1 MIETQEHYDRLYKMA
16 EEDRINILDPICQAI
31 RGKVFIEDGIE
42 VLANRIFALIVLDL
56 YQEWQKEL
64 YERG

>member
-1 MIETQEHYDRLYKMA
+1 MA